1 MMTFFYFSNPLLRY
15 FQEHFN
21 CDIKSIKASF
31 LSKCTTFF
39 VLSSRSLRFLG
50 HVQNQKYHKIKPNK
64 YRVSQILKISY
75 ESYPDYWQDQ
85 AAELQACMVHHLN
98 QNPEQDKIY
107 LQRPTFSPHPRV
119 TLCIIF
125 RKVLK
130 YKNVMSR
137 HQQSRGKEHNH
148 GRGKTACCL
157 IRNLE
162 GKTKN

>member
-39 VLSSRSLRFLG
+39 VLSSRSLRFIG

-98 QNPEQDKIY
+98 QNPEQEK
-107 LQRPTFSPHPRV
+107 S
-119 TLCIIF
+119 IF
-125 RKVLK
+125 RDPHFLLTLGLLCASFSEKFLK

>member
-21 CDIKSIKASF
+21 CDIKSIIVPF

-50 HVQNQKYHKIKPNK
+50 HVENQKYHKIKPNK

-85 AAELQACMVHHLN
+85 GCHSQLQCELL
-98 QNPEQDKIY
+98 QNS
-107 LQRPTFSPHPRV
+107 RHAW
-119 TLCIIF
+119 CIILTRILSRTESIF
-125 RKVLK
+125 RDPHFLLTLGLLCASFSEKFLK
-130 YKNVMSR
+130 YKNVMS
-137 HQQSRGKEHNH
+137 
-148 GRGKTACCL
+148 
-157 IRNLE
+157 
-162 GKTKN
+162 